1 MEVWKIL
8 FLSKWVICRFHVNL
22 PGCRVSC
29 CPWSPEKNNSGV
41 HSLHPCIPQHPLWQH
56 PPHEGMRWEHPAAH
70 DALASWVLVFQQRW
84 QKKISPM
91 HVKQVI
97 FLGEGNLQVTNQI
110 FLCKQKKAQHV
121 STNGFISCM
130 IRWKQGEY
138 GRNSSSKYYSNR
150 PENLC
155 QFGLRFRTKLAT
167 TITCQITQVKAPDLE
182 KKSSNKKHTNKTPKQ
197 LGPWKMSPK
206 EDDFFQFPFWKHQP
220 PKVGGFFFPHMMRK
234 YREVPPTAH
243 EAGLIWASPPNCQ
256 QKSRGFLKNHLRFWT
271 SFWISIPEKPWFFS
285 MSVEVCRQHETG
297 SLKMLRDQSLSLT
310 LLISWLVVF
319 GCKCSRNFKKKN
331 GRNPPNRKK
340 NLGGLKTTNSFRQI
354 DL

>member
-1 MEVWKIL
+1 
-8 FLSKWVICRFHVNL
+8 
-22 PGCRVSC
+22 
-29 CPWSPEKNNSGV
+29 
-41 HSLHPCIPQHPLWQH
+41 
-56 PPHEGMRWEHPAAH
+56 
-70 DALASWVLVFQQRW
+70 
-84 QKKISPM
+84 
-91 HVKQVI
+91 
-97 FLGEGNLQVTNQI
+97 
-110 FLCKQKKAQHV
+110 
-121 STNGFISCM
+121 M

-150 PENLC
+150 PANLC

-167 TITCQITQVKAPDLE
+167 SITCQITQVKAPDLE
-182 KKSSNKKHTNKTPKQ
+182 KKSSNKKHTNKTPQQ

-206 EDDFFQFPFWKHQP
+206 EDNFFQLPFWNHQP
-220 PKVGGFFFPHMMRK
+220 PKVGGFFFPTWWGNP
-234 YREVPPTAH
+234 REVPPTFPGPMDGLSARTLPPAH

-271 SFWISIPEKPWFFS
+271 SFRISIPEKPWFFS

-340 NLGGLKTTNSFRQI
+340 ELGRIENYQQF
-354 DL
+354 